1 MYNICM
7 QKKLGKITTNNNLKT
22 SNAPPGQFIT
32 EKFPVF
38 SVFPTPSINLDTWKL
53 TINADSNLI
62 REYKWNEIIKLT
74 EDNIEEDFH
83 CVTQWSRL
91 DTKWEGFLVNNL
103 FKNFEIDS
111 DLKYVNIIC
120 YDGYTTNILRT
131 DLLSPKTILATK
143 FEGKELEPNHGWP
156 LRLVIPHL
164 YGWKSAK
171 WIKEI
176 QFTSNPMPGFWEV
189 RGYHMNGDPWKQE
202 RFS

>member
-22 SNAPPGQFIT
+22 SDAPPGQFVT

-91 DTKWEGFLVNNL
+91 DTKWEGLLVKNL
-103 FKNFEIDS
+103 FKNLDTNS
-111 DLKYVNIIC
+111 DLKYVNITC
-120 YDGYTTNILRT
+120 YDGYTTNILKT

-143 FEGKELEPNHGWP
+143 FEGEELEPSHGWP

>member
-22 SNAPPGQFIT
+22 SDAPPGQFVT

>member
-1 MYNICM
+1 M

-22 SNAPPGQFIT
+22 SDAPPGQFVT

-83 CVTQWSRL
+83 CVTQWSKL

>member
-1 MYNICM
+1 M

-22 SNAPPGQFIT
+22 SDAPPGQFVT

-131 DLLSPKTILATK
+131 DILSPQTILATK

>member
-1 MYNICM
+1 MYNIYM
-7 QKKLGKITTNNNLKT
+7 QKKIGKITTNNNLQT
-22 SNAPPGQFIT
+22 TDAPPGQFVT

>member
-22 SNAPPGQFIT
+22 SVAPPGQFVT

>member
-1 MYNICM
+1 M

-22 SNAPPGQFIT
+22 SDAPPGQFVT

-120 YDGYTTNILRT
+120 YDGYTTNVLRT

>member
-1 MYNICM
+1 M

-22 SNAPPGQFIT
+22 SDAPPGQFVT

>member
-22 SNAPPGQFIT
+22 SDAPPGQFVT

-83 CVTQWSRL
+83 CVTQWSKL

>member
-22 SNAPPGQFIT
+22 SDAPPGQFVT

-131 DLLSPKTILATK
+131 DILSPQTILATK

>member
-22 SNAPPGQFIT
+22 SDAPPGQFVT

-176 QFTSNPMPGFWEV
+176 QFTSNPIPGFWEV

>member
-1 MYNICM
+1 MYNIYM
-7 QKKLGKITTNNNLKT
+7 QKKIGKITTNNNLQT
-22 SNAPPGQFIT
+22 TDAPPGQFVT

-83 CVTQWSRL
+83 CVSQWSKL

>member
-22 SNAPPGQFIT
+22 SDAPPGQFVT

-176 QFTSNPMPGFWEV
+176 QFNSNPMPGFWEV

>member
-22 SNAPPGQFIT
+22 SDAPPGQFVT

-120 YDGYTTNILRT
+120 YDGYTTNVLRT

>member
-22 SNAPPGQFIT
+22 SDAPPGQFVT

-131 DLLSPKTILATK
+131 DLLSPQTILATK

>member
-1 MYNICM
+1 M
-7 QKKLGKITTNNNLKT
+7 QKKIGKITTNNNLQT
-22 SNAPPGQFIT
+22 TDAPPGQFVT

-120 YDGYTTNILRT
+120 YDGYTTNILKT
-131 DLLSPKTILATK
+131 DLLSPQTILATK

>member
-1 MYNICM
+1 MYNIGM

-22 SNAPPGQFIT
+22 SDDPPGQFVT

-53 TINADSNLI
+53 TITADSDLI

-91 DTKWEGFLVNNL
+91 DTKWKGFLVNIL
-103 FKNFEIDS
+103 FKNFEIDL

-131 DLLSPKTILATK
+131 DLL
-143 FEGKELEPNHGWP
+143 
-156 LRLVIPHL
+156 
-164 YGWKSAK
+164 
-171 WIKEI
+171 
-176 QFTSNPMPGFWEV
+176 
-189 RGYHMNGDPWKQE
+189 
-202 RFS
+202 

>member
-1 MYNICM
+1 M

-22 SNAPPGQFIT
+22 SDAPPGQFVT

-131 DLLSPKTILATK
+131 DLLSPQTILATK

-176 QFTSNPMPGFWEV
+176 QFTSNPIPGFWEV

>member
-1 MYNICM
+1 M

-22 SNAPPGQFIT
+22 SDAPPGQFVT

-111 DLKYVNIIC
+111 DLKYVYIVC
-120 YDGYTTNILRT
+120 YDGYSTNILRT

>member
-1 MYNICM
+1 M

-22 SNAPPGQFIT
+22 SDAPPGQFVT

-120 YDGYTTNILRT
+120 YDGYTTNILKT
-131 DLLSPKTILATK
+131 DLLSPQTILATK

>member
-1 MYNICM
+1 M

-22 SNAPPGQFIT
+22 SDAPPGQFVT

-176 QFTSNPMPGFWEV
+176 QFTSNPIPGFWEV

>member
-1 MYNICM
+1 M
-7 QKKLGKITTNNNLKT
+7 QKKLGKLTTNNNLKT
-22 SNAPPGQFIT
+22 TNAPPGQFVT
-32 EKFPVF
+32 EKFPIF
-38 SVFPTPSINLDTWKL
+38 SAFPTPDIDLDIWKIKF
-53 TINADSNLI
+53 TAHSNLI
-62 REYKWNEIIKLT
+62 TEYKWIEIIKLS

-91 DTKWEGFLVNNL
+91 DTKWTGYIVKNL
-103 FKNFEIDS
+103 LKNFKIDTN
-111 DLKYVNIIC
+111 LKYVNIVC

-143 FEGKELEPNHGWP
+143 FEGKELEPTHGWP

-171 WIKEI
+171 WVKEI
-176 QFTSNPMPGFWEV
+176 QFTSSPIQGFWEI

>member
-1 MYNICM
+1 MYNIYM
-7 QKKLGKITTNNNLKT
+7 QKKIGKITTNNNLQT
-22 SNAPPGQFIT
+22 TDAPPGQFVT

-111 DLKYVNIIC
+111 DLKYVYIVC
-120 YDGYTTNILRT
+120 YDGYSTNILRT

>member
-22 SNAPPGQFIT
+22 SDAPPGQFVT

-131 DLLSPKTILATK
+131 DLLSPQTILATK
-143 FEGKELEPNHGWP
+143 FEGKELEQNHGWP

>member
-1 MYNICM
+1 M

-22 SNAPPGQFIT
+22 SDAPPGQFVT

-131 DLLSPKTILATK
+131 DLLSPQTILATK

>member
-1 MYNICM
+1 MYNINM
-7 QKKLGKITTNNNLKT
+7 QKKIGKITTNNNLKT
-22 SNAPPGQFIT
+22 TDNPPGQFVT
-32 EKFPVF
+32 EKFPIF
-38 SVFPTPSINLDTWKL
+38 SAFPTPDINLDTWELKF
-53 TINADSNLI
+53 TANSNLI
-62 REYKWNEIIKLT
+62 TEYKWNEIIKLA

-91 DTKWEGFLVNNL
+91 DTKWTGCIVKNL
-103 FKNFEIDS
+103 LKNFEIGL

-131 DLLSPKTILATK
+131 DLFSAKTILATK
-143 FEGKELEPNHGWP
+143 YEGKELESNHGWP

-171 WIKEI
+171 WVKEI
-176 QFTSNPMPGFWEV
+176 QFTSNPIPGFWEI

>member
-1 MYNICM
+1 MYNIYM
-7 QKKLGKITTNNNLKT
+7 QKKIGKITTNNNLKT
-22 SNAPPGQFIT
+22 TDAPPGQFVT

-131 DLLSPKTILATK
+131 DLLSPQTILATK
-143 FEGKELEPNHGWP
+143 FEGKELEQNHGWP

>member
-22 SNAPPGQFIT
+22 SDAPPGQFVT

-120 YDGYTTNILRT
+120 YDGYTTNILKT
-131 DLLSPKTILATK
+131 DLLSPQTILATK
-143 FEGKELEPNHGWP
+143 FEGKELEQNHGWP

>member
-1 MYNICM
+1 M
-7 QKKLGKITTNNNLKT
+7 QKKIGKITTNNNLQT
-22 SNAPPGQFIT
+22 TDAPPGQFVT

-111 DLKYVNIIC
+111 DLKYVYIVC
-120 YDGYTTNILRT
+120 YDGYSTNILRT

>member
-22 SNAPPGQFIT
+22 SDAPPGQFVT

-120 YDGYTTNILRT
+120 YDGYTTNILKT
-131 DLLSPKTILATK
+131 DLLSPQTILATK

>member
-22 SNAPPGQFIT
+22 SDAPPGQFIT

-120 YDGYTTNILRT
+120 YDGYTTNILKT
-131 DLLSPKTILATK
+131 DLLSPQTILATK

>member
-1 MYNICM
+1 MYNIYM

-22 SNAPPGQFIT
+22 SDAPPGQFVT

-53 TINADSNLI
+53 TITADSNPI
-62 REYKWNEIIKLT
+62 REYKWDEIIKLSK
-74 EDNIEEDFH
+74 DNIEEDFH

-91 DTKWEGFLVNNL
+91 DTKWEGLLVKNLFNNL
-103 FKNFEIDS
+103 ETNS
-111 DLKYVNIIC
+111 DLKYVNITC
-120 YDGYTTNILRT
+120 YDGYTTNILKT

-143 FEGKELEPNHGWP
+143 FEGKELEPTHGWP

-176 QFTSNPMPGFWEV
+176 QFTSSPMPGFWEV